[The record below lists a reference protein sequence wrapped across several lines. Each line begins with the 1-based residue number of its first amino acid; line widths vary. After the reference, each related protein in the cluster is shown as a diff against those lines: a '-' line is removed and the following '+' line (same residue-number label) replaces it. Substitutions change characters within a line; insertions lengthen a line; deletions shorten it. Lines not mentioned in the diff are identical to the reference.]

1 MGEKTL
7 HIFIAQVDPDAIGA
21 AFGLAHIVDML
32 RAETDIEAGVQIL
45 YGGEIGHP
53 QNRTI
58 INKYDLKRR
67 IKPITEE
74 LLESL
79 DLNNNVIAIVD
90 SSSISDARLSE
101 STNIHPQI
109 VIDHHRDSDITELKD
124 TFVWIE
130 DVGSASTM
138 ITELLQ
144 ELNVEFEESA
154 HVPMLLTL
162 GIYTDT
168 KKLVS
173 ASLRDRN
180 AYSFVAKSIS
190 QVEYAQLINYPLPDS
205 HFENLSCAIQ
215 RRKQAT
221 SQVLTNIGLV
231 TPEERDD
238 LSTIADYLLRMD
250 GVSLVVVWGIVDKT
264 VHISARSTDITTP
277 LDEFLRK
284 RFGPSSGAKFMSDG
298 HSEGGA
304 RIKLDLGFWLSEATQ
319 DAVEEMVS
327 RRLEELMFN
336 GQAVAIPV
344 EQDTEQNITEPE

>member
-250 GVSLVVVWGIVDKT
+250 GV
-264 VHISARSTDITTP
+264 
-277 LDEFLRK
+277 
-284 RFGPSSGAKFMSDG
+284 
-298 HSEGGA
+298 
-304 RIKLDLGFWLSEATQ
+304 
-319 DAVEEMVS
+319 
-327 RRLEELMFN
+327 
-336 GQAVAIPV
+336 
-344 EQDTEQNITEPE
+344 